1 MPELSFC
8 AWEQAFSQGGA
19 VGDVLETSGV
29 GNLFRHCRRVA
40 LQRLAT
46 AGGTTPSQH
55 QYVAH
60 ITRDRHA
67 HHARIGALLHD
78 VGKLVL
84 GFFFWDWMLRILT
97 HRAEKNCSFR
107 QAEVDLGDVA
117 SHQRV
122 GQLLLNSDMGENAV
136 NAVGNHH
143 ELSDPDDLLRLLHV
157 ADNLAKSVGLGTV
170 RRPN

>member
-40 LQRLAT
+40 LQRRAT

-67 HHARIGALLHD
+67 HGQRSQDDARGTRQSAVHGPGDRHEADPGHAFPVFMGTGGRTAKWTLKEIITCLGVKKVGA
-78 VGKLVL
+78 
-84 GFFFWDWMLRILT
+84 I
-97 HRAEKNCSFR
+97 A
-107 QAEVDLGDVA
+107 
-117 SHQRV
+117 
-122 GQLLLNSDMGENAV
+122 QLLLPAGRSR
-136 NAVGNHH
+136 
-143 ELSDPDDLLRLLHV
+143 SR
-157 ADNLAKSVGLGTV
+157 
-170 RRPN
+170 